1 MIKSP
6 IHLERISQK
15 LKTGTYNTLDEMM
28 ADLVL
33 MFDNACK
40 YNEPDSQVY
49 KVRPGAV
56 ECECGGGTGRGSRE
70 VRSCLGSFGDGWVY
84 GGRLETAM
92 LGFLS
97 LFVKW
102 YELIVIP

>member
-1 MIKSP
+1 MFRFFTWQEYPDYFEVIKSP

-15 LKTGTYNTLDEMM
+15 LKTGTYNTLDEIM

-49 KVRPGAV
+49 KVRQRTQLAGLQREIMMAQ
-56 ECECGGGTGRGSRE
+56 GS
-70 VRSCLGSFGDGWVY
+70 
-84 GGRLETAM
+84 
-92 LGFLS
+92 
-97 LFVKW
+97 
-102 YELIVIP
+102 